1 MRELIWD
8 IILFV
13 LIVICFSRITYTRHK
28 LEMNIMVTQ
37 GLQHQI
43 DDINKKLEQ
52 K

>member
-1 MRELIWD
+1 MRQLIFD
-8 IILFV
+8 VILLS
-13 LIVICFSRITYTRHK
+13 LIVICFSRITYTLHR

-43 DDINKKLEQ
+43 DSLNKKLEE